1 MSESVCKLK
10 NQKATG
16 SDDIPAEYWKA
27 VITDT
32 DNLDWL
38 VALCNKCWLA
48 KAVPEEWQL
57 SEIKCLYK
65 KGDIESCDNY
75 RPISL
80 ISVTYKLLAT
90 LLLKGLQEAGA
101 EDRLTESQ
109 YGFVSSFV
117 LQLLFVQIVT
127 SNRL

>member
-1 MSESVCKLK
+1 MADHLEQVQWRVRPAGLVDGPSLGQELPVNLQPFSPRELREAVCKLK

-38 VALCNKCWLA
+38 VALCNKCLVA

-65 KGDIESCDNY
+65 KRCH
-75 RPISL
+75 R
-80 ISVTYKLLAT
+80 KL
-90 LLLKGLQEAGA
+90 
-101 EDRLTESQ
+101 
-109 YGFVSSFV
+109 
-117 LQLLFVQIVT
+117 
-127 SNRL
+127 